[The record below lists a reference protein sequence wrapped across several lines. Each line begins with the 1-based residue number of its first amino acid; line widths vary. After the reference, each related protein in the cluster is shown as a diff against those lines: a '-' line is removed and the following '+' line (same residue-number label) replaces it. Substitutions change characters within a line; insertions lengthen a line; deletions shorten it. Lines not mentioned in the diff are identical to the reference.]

1 MYMQVIDTHVGDQGE
16 VIANIPI
23 RISAKAVFSRFSI
36 SPINDINFGSMVV
49 HSRKSAS
56 FTIENKGEFDFRYAV
71 TKKLS
76 AEQQQ
81 KQQQAL
87 SLAAARSKNRS
98 REGALGS
105 ARSSFTASK
114 PPPLRNRTDGPL
126 R

>member
-1 MYMQVIDTHVGDQGE
+1 MIDTHVGEHGE

-23 RISAKAVFSRFSI
+23 RISAKAVFSRFFI

-49 HSRKSAS
+49 HSRKSAT

-87 SLAAARSKNRS
+87 SLAAARNKTRS
-98 REGALGS
+98 REGGLGS
-105 ARSSFTASK
+105 ARSSLTAAK
-114 PPPLRNRTDGPL
+114 PPQIRNRTEGPV

>member
-1 MYMQVIDTHVGDQGE
+1 MIDTHIGENGE

-23 RISAKAVFSRFSI
+23 RISAKAVFSHFSI

-81 KQQQAL
+81 KKEQAL
-87 SLAAARSKNRS
+87 SLAAARNKTRS
-98 REGALGS
+98 REGTLSS
-105 ARSSFTASK
+105 ARSSFTNTKAPPVKNK
-114 PPPLRNRTDGPL
+114 PEGPA

>member
-1 MYMQVIDTHVGDQGE
+1 MGEHGE

-23 RISAKAVFSRFSI
+23 RVSAKAVFARFSI
-36 SPINDINFGSMVV
+36 SPIGDVNFGSMVV
-49 HSRKSAS
+49 HSRRSAS

-87 SLAAARSKNRS
+87 NLAAARSKTRS

-105 ARSSFTASK
+105 AKSSFTNSK
-114 PPPLRNRTDGPL
+114 TTQVKNRAEGPA

>member
-1 MYMQVIDTHVGDQGE
+1 MGEHGE

-23 RISAKAVFSRFSI
+23 RISARAVFSCFSI
-36 SPINDINFGSMVV
+36 SPINDINFGSMVI

-56 FTIENKGEFDFRYAV
+56 FTIENKGEFDFKYAV

-81 KQQQAL
+81 KHQQAL
-87 SLAAARSKNRS
+87 SLAAARNKTRS

-105 ARSSFTASK
+105 ARSSFTTSK
-114 PPPLRNRTDGPL
+114 PPQIRNRAEGPV

>member
-1 MYMQVIDTHVGDQGE
+1 MIDTHVGEHGE

-23 RISAKAVFSRFSI
+23 RISAKAVFSQFFI

-49 HSRKSAS
+49 HSRKSAT

-87 SLAAARSKNRS
+87 SLAAARSKTRS
-98 REGALGS
+98 REGPLGS
-105 ARSSFTASK
+105 ARSSLITAK
-114 PPPLRNRTDGPL
+114 PPQMKNRTEGPM

>member
-1 MYMQVIDTHVGDQGE
+1 MIDTHVGDHGE

-23 RISAKAVFSRFSI
+23 RISAKAVFSRFYI

-49 HSRKSAS
+49 HSRKSSS

-87 SLAAARSKNRS
+87 SLAAARNKTRS

-114 PPPLRNRTDGPL
+114 PPQVRNRTEGPV

>member
-1 MYMQVIDTHVGDQGE
+1 MIDTHIGESGE

-23 RISAKAVFSRFSI
+23 RITAKAVFSRFSI

-56 FTIENKGEFDFRYAV
+56 FTIENKGEFDFKYAV

-81 KQQQAL
+81 KKEQAL
-87 SLAAARSKNRS
+87 SLAAARNKTRS
-98 REGALGS
+98 REGTLSS
-105 ARSSFTASK
+105 ARSSFTTAK
-114 PPPLRNRTDGPL
+114 PPPARNRTDGPV

>member
-1 MYMQVIDTHVGDQGE
+1 VIDTHVGEHGE

-23 RISAKAVFSRFSI
+23 RISAKAVFSKFSI

-81 KQQQAL
+81 KQQQVL
-87 SLAAARSKNRS
+87 SLAAARNKTRS

-105 ARSSFTASK
+105 ARSSFVASK
-114 PPPLRNRTDGPL
+114 PPQIRNRTEGPV